1 MSIRYQFVE
10 LFRDAKS
17 ETDIN
22 RKTHLSHMKIDHWLS
37 KNCPCDSDL
46 ILEKNV
52 ISISAL
58 KLMMAVVVYVAAG
71 AYVC

>member
-1 MSIRYQFVE
+1 
-10 LFRDAKS
+10 
-17 ETDIN
+17 
-22 RKTHLSHMKIDHWLS
+22 MKIDHWLS